1 MNQELKNH
9 FESLWQ
15 TYFKNIDL
23 PITASLSNDTGN
35 AKLVAKSTKWSCLVC
50 ELAKVSK
57 GQSIAYN
64 EDSLGCG
71 GAKRYLGYADHIRP
85 NFEYFLSYGIEGVVE
100 GERYKKSP
108 EIVKET
114 QKILQTLPAKGKFY
128 VFKRWDKLEQNDMP
142 DVVIFFAKGPVLS
155 GLFTLANFDTI
166 DPNGG
171 VIAPFGAGCGSIIH
185 YPYLEKEKENPR
197 AVLGMFD
204 PSAQSCVPKDSLSFT
219 VPFNKFEKMV
229 SYMEESFLITETW
242 SKVMK
247 RF

>member
-1 MNQELKNH
+1 MNKEIIIQ
-9 FESLWQ
+9 FTGLWNK
-15 TYFKNIDL
+15 YFPNIDL
-23 PITASLSNDTGN
+23 PVTASLTGDIGE
-35 AKLVAKSTKWSCLVC
+35 ARLVSKSTKWSCLVC
-50 ELAKVSK
+50 ELAKVTK

-71 GAKRYLGYADHIRP
+71 GAKRYLGYTGNIMP
-85 NFEYFLSYGIEGVVE
+85 NFDYFLSYGIEGIVE

-108 EIVKET
+108 EIVNET
-114 QKILQTLPAKGKFY
+114 QKILQTLPAKGKYY
-128 VFKRWDKLEQNDMP
+128 VFKRWDKLDENDSP

-155 GLFTLANFDTI
+155 GLFTLANFDSV

-171 VIAPFGAGCGSIIH
+171 VIAPFGAGCGTIIH
-185 YPYLEKEKENPR
+185 YPYLEIAKENPR

-204 PSAQSCVPKDSLSFT
+204 PSAQPCVPKDSLSFA

>member
-1 MNQELKNH
+1 MDQKLKKH
-9 FESLWQ
+9 LEDLWH

-23 PITASLSNDTGN
+23 PITVSLTNDISNAGM
-35 AKLVAKSTKWSCLVC
+35 VAKSTKWSCLVC

-57 GQSIAYN
+57 GHSIAYN
-64 EDSLGCG
+64 EESLGCG
-71 GAKRYLGYADHIRP
+71 GAKRYLGYAENIRP
-85 NFEYFLSYGIEGVVE
+85 HFEYFLSYGLEGVIE

-114 QKILQTLPAKGKFY
+114 QNILQSLPAKGKYF
-128 VFKRWDKLEQNDMP
+128 VFKRWDKLEEGDTP

-155 GLFTLANFDTI
+155 GLFTLANFDTV

-171 VIAPFGAGCGSIIH
+171 VIAPFGGGCGTIIH
-185 YPYLEKEKENPR
+185 YPYLEKDKENPR

-204 PSAQSCVPKDSLSFT
+204 PSAQPCVPKDSLSFA
-219 VPFNKFEKMV
+219 VPINKFEKMV
-229 SYMEESFLITETW
+229 SYMEESFLITDTW

-247 RF
+247 QF